1 VTFYAYV
8 HARPD
13 TTDSSGVFY
22 VGKGR
27 GKRFRALP
35 ARNRYHGFV
44 LAKHGAENVLTS
56 KIECSSDDIAFELER
71 GLIKCLRRA
80 GAELTNMTDGGDGTS
95 GHVVTEEGLA
105 RRSEGMKARWA
116 DPEERE
122 RLRASIRA
130 ANIES
135 WADPETRANR
145 ANAMKGHRKTMTSEA
160 VEARRKNL
168 EKART
173 PEAQA
178 KFAEA
183 VKDQWS
189 DPAQKAKHSDGMRA
203 AWKDPVKRASMLAN
217 RKNKRASHEDD
228 PGGKDNTQDSQVF
241 LSVSTK
247 ETE

>member
-1 VTFYAYV
+1 MTFYTYV

-44 LAKHGAENVLTS
+44 LAKYGAENVLTG

-80 GAELTNMTDGGDGTS
+80 GAQLTNMTDGGDGTS

-135 WADPETRANR
+135 WADPETHANH
-145 ANAMKGHRKTMTSEA
+145 AKALKGHRKTMTPEA

-173 PEAQA
+173 PEA
-178 KFAEA
+178 
-183 VKDQWS
+183 
-189 DPAQKAKHSDGMRA
+189 KAKNAEITRLRWADPEFKLRMANQKRGMKGRFTSDDAVSTSNDDG
-203 AWKDPVKRASMLAN
+203 DPVG
-217 RKNKRASHEDD
+217 H
-228 PGGKDNTQDSQVF
+228 
-241 LSVSTK
+241 K
-247 ETE
+247 EK